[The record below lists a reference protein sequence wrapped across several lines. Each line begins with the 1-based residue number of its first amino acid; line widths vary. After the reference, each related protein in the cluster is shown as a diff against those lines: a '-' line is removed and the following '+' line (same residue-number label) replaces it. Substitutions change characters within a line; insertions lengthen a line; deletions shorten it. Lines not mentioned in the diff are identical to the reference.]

1 VSSINASVRCPTCK
15 GSGLGEPT
23 RGRRYLSG
31 YYDWHETACRDCD
44 GSGRRYCDV
53 HYQSSHNPRPA
64 IIEVM
69 TPDMSSPLRLC
80 AECHADEMAEQ
91 ARQRAEDRLTK
102 QLEESR

>member
-1 VSSINASVRCPTCK
+1 
-15 GSGLGEPT
+15 
-23 RGRRYLSG
+23 
-31 YYDWHETACRDCD
+31 
-44 GSGRRYCDV
+44 V